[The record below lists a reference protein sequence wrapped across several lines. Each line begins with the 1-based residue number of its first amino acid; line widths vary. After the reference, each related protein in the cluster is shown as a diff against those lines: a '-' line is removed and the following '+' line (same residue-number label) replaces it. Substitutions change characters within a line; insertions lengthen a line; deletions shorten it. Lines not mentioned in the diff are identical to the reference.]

1 MFDIA
6 SGSGWTSR
14 EEFFSE
20 DFHEGFFGTL
30 YTTNGSQVYDRY
42 LKSGIIYHLNR
53 DYNTEEDL
61 GFKPFVQFSQV
72 YSNVEN
78 GTGIFAAYN
87 TTDLDIGSYPC
98 E

>member
-1 MFDIA
+1 MISFELAADDYTFLVSYPRI
-6 SGSGWTSR
+6 
-14 EEFFSE
+14 
-20 DFHEGFFGTL
+20 HEGLAVTA
-30 YTTNGSQVYDRY
+30 TITNASQHYDRY
-42 LKSGIIYHLNR
+42 LKSSITYHLNR
-53 DYNTEEDL
+53 LYSEGEDV
-61 GFKPFVQFSQV
+61 GFRPFVQFSQV